1 MVYALATQSSIH
13 TTATAEF
20 WHGVCDELPLMLAVV
35 PFGMVFGVLGL
46 ASGLAPIEVIL
57 LSSIVFAGA
66 SQVVFV
72 QMWGAATP
80 GFLVGGSVAVINLR
94 HALYS
99 ASVAKYL
106 QHLPLRWRLL
116 LAYLLTDEAY
126 ALSIQR
132 FQQGP
137 PSPNQHYH
145 LLGSG
150 LTLWSC
156 WQIATIIGVFA
167 GAMIPDSWSL
177 DFAIPL
183 TFIALVAPAI
193 KNRAD
198 LAACAT
204 SATVALAGQGLPW
217 QSWILTAAV
226 AGILAGWL
234 VQRHTKGAA

>member
-1 MVYALATQSSIH
+1 MVYALATQSSIN

-20 WHGVCDELPLMLAVV
+20 WHGVRDELPLMLAVV

-132 FQQGP
+132 FQQGL

-198 LAACAT
+198 FAACAT

-234 VQRHTKGAA
+234 VQRHTKWAA